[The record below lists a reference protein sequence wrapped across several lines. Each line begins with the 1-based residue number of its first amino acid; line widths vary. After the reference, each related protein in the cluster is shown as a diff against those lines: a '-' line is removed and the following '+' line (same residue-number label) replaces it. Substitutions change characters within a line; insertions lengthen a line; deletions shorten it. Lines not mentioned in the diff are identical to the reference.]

1 MAEPLG
7 NWVNDRTGIKIT
19 IIRPPNFT
27 VMLIWVPLVIMAAVI
42 GYLKRENLHMFY
54 DSRLWGTLAMVSGWA
69 EFK

>member
-1 MAEPLG
+1 MAEPLD

-54 DSRLWGTLAMVSGWA
+54 DS
-69 EFK
+69 